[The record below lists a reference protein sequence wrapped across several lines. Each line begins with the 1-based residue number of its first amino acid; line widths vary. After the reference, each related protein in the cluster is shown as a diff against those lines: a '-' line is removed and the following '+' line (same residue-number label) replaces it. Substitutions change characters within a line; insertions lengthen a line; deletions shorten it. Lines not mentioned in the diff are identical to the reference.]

1 MAWQGPRRHGRR
13 QAAHSISLVFGF
25 ALLAVPLLSG
35 CAMPG
40 AASAAD
46 VHGRALPS
54 AGSTAT
60 VTTTPVSPATPTSP
74 PAPPPTPG
82 YTPPAPAPDTSAA
95 AYILMD
101 PATGAVYA
109 SSNVDAERAMA
120 STTKIMT
127 AMVALSFGTPD
138 QRITVGTDIN
148 ALAGTGASLAYLRQG
163 DTLTLRHL
171 LYGLLLP
178 SGDDAAIVIA
188 DGVAG
193 SQDNFIR
200 LMNFEAALLGMRHTH
215 YANVH
220 GLDAPNHYTT
230 ALDLATLTRFAL
242 RNPTFAQIVATAH
255 YELPATGA
263 HGAYSWDN
271 TNLLLS
277 SEYYPGV
284 TGVKTGYT
292 GHAGACLVF
301 AAARPYGQLL
311 GVVLGEPDEQ
321 ARFTDAAALLD
332 WGFALK
338 LRSAIRRP
346 VGFPAR

>member
-1 MAWQGPRRHGRR
+1 MAWQRPRQQRTRR
-13 QAAHSISLVFGF
+13 AVHTFSLVFCF
-25 ALLAVPLLSG
+25 ALLAVSLLSG
-35 CAMPG
+35 CAMQG
-40 AASAAD
+40 AASATDAR
-46 VHGRALPS
+46 GRALAS
-54 AGSTAT
+54 AGGTAT
-60 VTTTPVSPATPTSP
+60 VATTPVSPMAPAGTPVPT
-74 PAPPPTPG
+74 PTPG
-82 YTPPAPAPDTSAA
+82 YAPPAPAPDTSAA

-101 PATGAVYA
+101 PTTGAVYA
-109 SSNVDAERAMA
+109 SGNADQERAMA

-127 AMVALSFGTPD
+127 AMVALTFGTPD
-138 QRITVGTDIN
+138 QRITVGADIN

-193 SQDNFIR
+193 SQANFIR

-215 YANVH
+215 YVNVH

-230 ALDLATLTRFAL
+230 VRDLATLTRFAL

-255 YELPATGA
+255 YDLPATGA

-277 SEYYPGV
+277 SEYYPGI

-292 GHAGACLVF
+292 GNAGACLVF
-301 AAARPYGQLL
+301 AAARPYGKLL
-311 GVVLGEPDEQ
+311 GIVLGEPDDQ
-321 ARFTDAAALLD
+321 VRFSDATALLD
-332 WGFALK
+332 WGFALQ
-338 LRSAIRRP
+338 LRSAMRRP